1 MNPPESPTGSAVDV
15 HAAGARSIAVG
26 RDAVAS
32 IFATGD
38 HNQFFIGQYERLADA
53 YLQPWPLYRE
63 LALERFVGRKW
74 LLDSFDDFLRTR
86 DRGYFVLEA
95 EVGLG
100 KTTFL
105 AWLAS
110 ERGYV
115 HHFVRLMPDERD
127 VGTALRNLCA
137 QLIRA
142 WDLDS
147 RAVGG
152 VLPAAASRPDFFHDL
167 LYEAARRRDAVRPG
181 EPIVIVVDGL
191 NEVEPLPNQNAL
203 SLPATLPQ
211 GVYFLVSQRNV
222 YVPLI
227 VKVPR
232 QVVTLSA
239 TRPENLEDMR
249 AYLRAAT
256 VRPRI
261 ASALEADR

>member
-137 QLIRA
+137 QIIRA

-147 RAVGG
+147 
-152 VLPAAASRPDFFHDL
+152 
-167 LYEAARRRDAVRPG
+167 EAARRRDAVRPG

-211 GVYFLVSQRNV
+211 GVYF
-222 YVPLI
+222 
-227 VKVPR
+227 
-232 QVVTLSA
+232 
-239 TRPENLEDMR
+239 
-249 AYLRAAT
+249 
-256 VRPRI
+256 
-261 ASALEADR
+261 